1 MIDIRTLS
9 KEEKLSKIIEDLP
22 TKFNTTSMRN
32 IIFPEKELMQDEL
45 NYFFDNIVD
54 HIGYILE
61 QPNSIFNGVRI
72 STGTDVAYSID
83 DLIKRILVI
92 CGEDKSICYYN
103 ISIDTVTTLNNSP
116 RYSFRAFFYDDIG
129 KMKRRERDIKINDIL
144 DDK

>member
-9 KEEKLSKIIEDLP
+9 KEEKLFKIIEDLP

-45 NYFFDNIVD
+45 NYFFDNIVE
-54 HIGYILE
+54 HIGYILDV
-61 QPNSIFNGVRI
+61 PNSMLNGVRI
-72 STGTDVAYSID
+72 NTGTSVAYSID
-83 DLIKRILVI
+83 GLIKCILKM
-92 CGEDKSICYYN
+92 CEQDKSICYYN
-103 ISIDTVTTLNNSP
+103 ISIDSETTLNNSP

-129 KMKRRERDIKINDIL
+129 KMKRRERDIKISDIL